1 MKVDIYARLNKK
13 RDKKNV
19 IIYLFQA
26 CAYFSNGFFLC
37 KLMYVFVCNKK
48 HFVDSRVFR
57 KKKCNKEKCYTHKNV
72 FLFYCFS
79 PRQRTNNGLK

>member
-57 KKKCNKEKCYTHKNV
+57 KKSVTKKNAIRTKMYFYSIALAQGKE
-72 FLFYCFS
+72 
-79 PRQRTNNGLK
+79 QIMG